1 MESPIIFNYEE
12 IDFVLE
18 NEDKTSDWIQKTIIN
33 EGKEFGEISYIFTND
48 EYILD
53 INKKYLNHDF
63 YTDVIT
69 FDYSDEDVVSGDIFI
84 SIDMIKYNSK
94 KYKTE
99 FSNELFR
106 VIIHGILHLLGYEDK
121 ETDSKILMTQKEDYY
136 LSLL

>member
-1 MESPIIFNYEE
+1 
-12 IDFVLE
+12 
-18 NEDKTSDWIQKTIIN
+18 
-33 EGKEFGEISYIFTND
+33 
-48 EYILD
+48 
-53 INKKYLNHDF
+53 
-63 YTDVIT
+63 
-69 FDYSDEDVVSGDIFI
+69 
-84 SIDMIKYNSK
+84 MIKYNSK